1 MNKRR
6 FIPHKYIKGGFF
18 QTIFPFYFDESP
30 KDFVPEE
37 TVYITFKDG
46 DKGLIDFNGL
56 NSSPDRPIVFLAHGL
71 VAVRITLQKTTRKK

>member
-1 MNKRR
+1 MK
-6 FIPHKYIKGGFF
+6 
-18 QTIFPFYFDESP
+18 SP

-71 VAVRITLQKTTRKK
+71 GGCSESLLQKATRKKID